1 MATENGTTTRR
12 TVLKLT
18 GAALAAGGLGAGPA
32 SAESDDGWTETD
44 VPLDAELSSAAI
56 SSHGPVAA
64 GEGGVVLA
72 RRVTGWEPII
82 EVGPTTESNP
92 LNDIAV
98 TNDGRHV
105 WFVGGSGVVGRYD
118 VEAHQLTDH
127 SAPEVEEDDGSTTE
141 KTSTWE
147 ALDVAGDAGEERVL
161 LANGSGET
169 LPGELADDGGVDWG
183 TVTEP
188 GAGTTITGVSLYERD
203 AGFVADS
210 EGSVYETT
218 DGGESW
224 DDEGVHVADVGLE
237 DVAATGESDAT
248 AVGESGYIYEYNDI
262 GWDEYDVGGETV
274 LAVSRDDDDGLA
286 AGASGITYERADDG
300 TWEETAQ
307 PAESD
312 LRGAA
317 LGTDGFLDVAVGAS
331 ATAIERGSYPDG
343 TELPQTITL
352 SKEVPAPI
360 EYTLEVDGEVAAL
373 DADADIEDGTVEGTL
388 GNGDE
393 HEFAFDG
400 RVDDFEVSRGPLPQL
415 NVSVNGLEVSPLRL
429 SDREWS
435 AADVPIESA
444 LYGVA
449 AASSPVATGEG
460 GRVLRREDDQWYVV
474 VDAGPA
480 GNESPLTDA
489 AATDDGDAAWV
500 AGGSGVVG
508 RYDLADDELED
519 FSAPMEKTSTWE
531 AVAVGGDAGGERVVL
546 ANGSGEVLPGEY
558 DGESVDWGDVVE
570 PGGGSSVGGASFLDD
585 STVYVS
591 DTNSKIYRSDDA
603 GESWAEIGID
613 GGSVALTDVAA
624 SDDDVHAAGGDG
636 STFRY
641 NGAVWTKKAAADGE
655 LLGVDRRN
663 DRGLAVGGSATAAT
677 RRLYGWEADET
688 PTDAELQDAVLT
700 DDFLDVA
707 VGGEG
712 TILERDRR

>member
-1 MATENGTTTRR
+1 M
-12 TVLKLT
+12 
-18 GAALAAGGLGAGPA
+18 
-32 SAESDDGWTETD
+32 
-44 VPLDAELSSAAI
+44 ELSSTAI

-72 RRVTGWEPII
+72 RRVTGWDPII

-98 TNDGRHV
+98 TDDGRHV
-105 WFVGGSGVVGRYD
+105 WFAGGSGVVGRYD
-118 VEAHQLTDH
+118 VEAHQLTDY
-127 SAPEVEEDDGSTTE
+127 SAPEVEEEDGSTNE

-147 ALDVAGDAGEERVL
+147 ALDVAGDAGEERVV
-161 LANGSGET
+161 LANGSGEV
-169 LPGELADDGGVDWG
+169 LPGELTDEGGVDWG
-183 TVTEP
+183 TVVEP

-218 DGGESW
+218 DGGQSW
-224 DDEGVHVADVGLE
+224 NEEGVFIAEVGLE
-237 DVAATGESDAT
+237 DIAATSESDAT
-248 AVGESGYIYEYNDI
+248 AVGESGFIYEYSGT
-262 GWDEYDVGGETV
+262 GWTEHDVGGETIF
-274 LAVSRDDDDGLA
+274 AVSRDGDDGLA
-286 AGASGITYERADDG
+286 VGASGFTYERTDDG
-300 TWEETAQ
+300 TWEQREQ
-307 PAESD
+307 PTESD
-312 LRGAA
+312 LRGTA
-317 LGTDGFLDVAVGAS
+317 LATDDFLDIAVGAS

-343 TELPQTITL
+343 TNLPQTITL
-352 SKEVPAPI
+352 SKDVPASI
-360 EYTLEVDGEVAAL
+360 EYTLEINGEIAAL
-373 DADADIEDGTVEGTL
+373 DADVDIEDGTASGTL
-388 GNGDE
+388 GNGDV

-400 RVDDFEVSRGPLPQL
+400 RVADFDVSRGPLPQL

-449 AASSPVATGEG
+449 AASSPVAAGEG
-460 GRVLRREDDQWYVV
+460 GRVLRREDDEWYVV
-474 VDAGPA
+474 ADNGPT
-480 GNESPLTDA
+480 GNEGELLDA
-489 AATDDGDAAWV
+489 AATDGGDAAWV

-531 AVAVGGDAGGERVVL
+531 AVAVGGDAGGEQIVL

-591 DTNSKIYRSDDA
+591 DTNSKIYRSNDA
-603 GESWAEIGID
+603 GANWSEIGID
-613 GGSVALTDVAA
+613 GGSVALNDVAA
-624 SDDDVHAAGGDG
+624 GDDDVHAPGGDG

-641 NGAVWTKKAAADGE
+641 NGAVWTKKAAAEGG
-655 LLGVDRRN
+655 LLGLDRRN
-663 DRGLAVGGSATAAT
+663 DRGVAVGGSGTAVT
-677 RRLYGWEADET
+677 RRLYGWQTDET
-688 PTDAELQDAVLT
+688 PTDAELQDIVLT

-712 TILERDRR
+712 TVLERDRR

>member
-1 MATENGTTTRR
+1 M
-12 TVLKLT
+12 
-18 GAALAAGGLGAGPA
+18 AGGLGAGPA
-32 SAESDDGWTETD
+32 SAESDDDWTEAD
-44 VPLDAELSSAAI
+44 VPSDVELSGTAI

-98 TNDGRHV
+98 TDDGRHV
-105 WFVGGSGVVGRYD
+105 WFAGGSGVIGRYD
-118 VEAHQLTDH
+118 VEAHQLTDY
-127 SAPEVEEDDGSTTE
+127 SAPEVEDEDGDTSE

-147 ALDVAGDAGEERVL
+147 ALDVAGDAGEERVV
-161 LANGSGET
+161 LANGSGEA
-169 LPGELADDGGVDWG
+169 LPGELTDDGGVDWG
-183 TVTEP
+183 TVIEP
-188 GAGTTITGVSLYERD
+188 GAGTTITGVALYERD

-224 DDEGVHVADVGLE
+224 SEEGVYVAEVGLE
-237 DVAATGESDAT
+237 DIAAAGESDAT
-248 AVGESGYIYEYNDI
+248 AVGESGFIYEYNDP
-262 GWDEYDVGGETV
+262 GWDEADVGEETV
-274 LAVSRDDDDGLA
+274 LAVSRNDGDGLA
-286 AGASGITYERADDG
+286 VGASGFVYERTDDE
-300 TWEETAQ
+300 TWEETVQ

-331 ATAIERGSYPDG
+331 ATAIEQGSYPEG
-343 TELPQTITL
+343 TDLPQTITL

-360 EYTLEVDGEVAAL
+360 EYTLEVNGEIAAL
-373 DADADIEDGTVEGTL
+373 DADTEIEDGTVEGTL

-400 RVDDFEVSRGPLPQL
+400 RIDDFEVSRGPLPQL

-435 AADVPIESA
+435 VVDVPIGSA
-444 LYGVA
+444 LYGAA
-449 AASSPVATGEG
+449 AASSPIAAGEG
-460 GRVLRREDDQWYVV
+460 GRVLRREDGEWYVV
-474 VDAGPA
+474 ADDGPT
-480 GNESPLTDA
+480 GNESPLNDA
-489 AATDDGDAAWV
+489 AATADGDVAWV

-519 FSAPMEKTSTWE
+519 FSAPMEMTSTWE
-531 AVAVGGDAGGERVVL
+531 AVAVGGDAGSERVVL

-585 STVYVS
+585 ATVYVS

-603 GESWAEIGID
+603 GESWEEIGID

-663 DRGLAVGGSATAAT
+663 DRGVAVGASGTAAT

-688 PTDAELQDAVLT
+688 PTDAELRDVVLT
-700 DDFLDVA
+700 DDFLDIA

-712 TILERDRR
+712 TVLERDRR